1 MKKETQTAVSLLFS
15 FIDRHM
21 KKFFIAFSVI
31 VYVLL
36 LVMCCIMFIKSCDY
50 KPELPLTNNYTISVN
65 VTKDS
70 SLNVQSSKE
79 LDSLKCLLQNSKKEV
94 YAEGINDVRQETNN
108 IINKIN
114 GWLSFWLAILALI
127 GGVLPVV
134 IGWKQEQDNTKKFED
149 LKNDL
154 ANTKEASKNDIKE
167 RLDEIRDFKEE
178 LCKIR
183 DKIEDEYDKQ
193 LNRNKIHETHIN
205 ITNIISSFIAA
216 KDNKLLA
223 DSYERDYLR
232 VSLLNELFYE
242 FNKITECMFKDE
254 YLSESKIILKTILI
268 QFYSL
273 YASLR
278 VTLLKAYKVKELEGT
293 LNKIKQ
299 AIKTVTKDNCSKDE
313 IEKVVK
319 EVKNEIEISNS
330 LFYNNK

>member
-1 MKKETQTAVSLLFS
+1 
-15 FIDRHM
+15 
-21 KKFFIAFSVI
+21 
-31 VYVLL
+31 
-36 LVMCCIMFIKSCDY
+36 MCCFMFKESYDF
-50 KPELPLTNNYTISVN
+50 KPRLPLANNYTISVN

-70 SLNVQSSKE
+70 SLNVESSKE
-79 LDSLKCLLQNSKKEV
+79 LDSLKCLLQKSKKEE

-154 ANTKEASKNDIKE
+154 ANTKEASKNDIKD
-167 RLDEIRDFKEE
+167 RLDEIKDFKEE

-223 DSYERDYLR
+223 DSYDRDYLR
-232 VSLLNELFYE
+232 VSLLNELFNE
-242 FNKITECMFKDE
+242 FNKITECMFTDE
-254 YLSESKIILKTILI
+254 YLSDSKIILKTILI

-293 LNKIKQ
+293 LNQIKL
-299 AIKTVTKDNCSKDE
+299 AIKKVTEDNCSKEGIE
-313 IEKVVK
+313 IVVK
-319 EVKNEIEISNS
+319 EVKNEINKSNS
-330 LFYNNK
+330 LFFNNN

>member
-1 MKKETQTAVSLLFS
+1 MKKGIQTAVSRLFS

-36 LVMCCIMFIKSCDY
+36 LAMCCIMFIKSCDY
-50 KPELPLTNNYTISVN
+50 KPELPLTNNDTISVN

-79 LDSLKCLLQNSKKEV
+79 LDSLKCLLQKSKKEV

-149 LKNDL
+149 LKNDF
-154 ANTKEASKNDIKE
+154 ANTKKVSIDEINGKIKE
-167 RLDEIRDFKEE
+167 SEKLEKKLSDLHENIK
-178 LCKIR
+178 K
-183 DKIEDEYDKQ
+183 EYDKQ

-223 DSYERDYLR
+223 DSYDRDYLR
-232 VSLLNELFYE
+232 VSLLNEL
-242 FNKITECMFKDE
+242 
-254 YLSESKIILKTILI
+254 SK
-268 QFYSL
+268 
-273 YASLR
+273 
-278 VTLLKAYKVKELEGT
+278 
-293 LNKIKQ
+293 
-299 AIKTVTKDNCSKDE
+299 
-313 IEKVVK
+313 
-319 EVKNEIEISNS
+319 
-330 LFYNNK
+330 